1 MGVMKRV
8 RDITMANLN
17 DMLEKS
23 EDPVKMI
30 DEFLTAQRNHIWQTE
45 QLLALCRKH
54 MEAMREQY
62 LQAALR
68 AEKREQQASIAL
80 KAGEEDIARI
90 ALQDKLLNEEQS
102 MRYKELYEQAMNSTA
117 ELEQELAQLKAE
129 YDEVLSKRQ
138 YYAARMESIRLRQ
151 RMNERAQGSGWRG
164 AENAFRRLED
174 RVSDMELETM
184 TLRELRRMTEETI
197 YHAGTALKSGLEQ
210 ELARLK
216 EKLAKEGIKL

>member
-17 DMLEKS
+17 DLLEQS

-30 DEFLTAQRNHIWQTE
+30 DEFLAERRNHIWQTE
-45 QLLALCRKH
+45 QLLIQCRKH

-90 ALQDKLLNEEQS
+90 ALQDKLQSEEQS
-102 MRYKELYEQAMNSTA
+102 KRYKELYEQALSSTA
-117 ELEQELAQLKAE
+117 ELDQELLQLKAE
-129 YDEVLSKRQ
+129 YDEVQSKRQ
-138 YYAARMESIRLRQ
+138 YYVARMESIRLRQ
-151 RMNERAQGSGWRG
+151 RMNERARATGWRG
-164 AENAFRRLED
+164 TESAFRRLED
-174 RVSDMELETM
+174 RVADMELETK
-184 TLRELRRMTEETI
+184 TLRELRQITEETL
-197 YHAGTALKSGLEQ
+197 YRAGTAIRDELER
-210 ELARLK
+210 ELSRLR
-216 EKLAKEGIKL
+216 EKLEKEGTKL

>member
-1 MGVMKRV
+1 
-8 RDITMANLN
+8 
-17 DMLEKS
+17 
-23 EDPVKMI
+23 
-30 DEFLTAQRNHIWQTE
+30 
-45 QLLALCRKH
+45 

-164 AENAFRRLED
+164 AESAFRRLED

>member
-30 DEFLTAQRNHIWQTE
+30 DEFLTSQRNHIWQTE
-45 QLLALCRKH
+45 QLLAQCRKH

-164 AENAFRRLED
+164 AESAFRRLED

>member
-17 DMLEKS
+17 DMLEQS

-30 DEFLTAQRNHIWQTE
+30 DDFLAAQRNHIWQTE
-45 QLLALCRKH
+45 QLLAQCKKH
-54 MEAMREQY
+54 MAAMREQY
-62 LQAALR
+62 LQAKLR

-90 ALQDKLLNEEQS
+90 ALQDKLQSEEQS
-102 MRYKELYEQAMNSTA
+102 QRYKELYEQAMTSTS
-117 ELEQELAQLKAE
+117 ELDQELAQLRAE

-151 RMNERAQGSGWRG
+151 RMNERARGAGWRG

-184 TLRELRRMTEETI
+184 TLRELRQITEETI
-197 YHAGTALKSGLEQ
+197 YRAGAALKDELEH
-210 ELARLK
+210 ELSRLR